1 MSNSTAAHPTI
12 WVREKKLKIRDLHL
26 KQLHRLQCYIN
37 LKDILFALLGY
48 LTHLR
53 ELDCSEQMPQTNQC
67 NLSWSSITQWR
78 NTKTTWTVKA
88 SNIP

>member
-26 KQLHRLQCYIN
+26 KQLHRLQCYID
-37 LKDILFALLGY
+37 LEDILFALLGY
-48 LTHLR
+48 LTRLR

-67 NLSWSSITQWR
+67 NLSWSSITQW
-78 NTKTTWTVKA
+78 
-88 SNIP
+88 